1 MKGGGTMIRTLT
13 RQGNSLALV
22 IDRSTR
28 ELLEIDANT
37 PLKITVQGRRLIVEP
52 VSEVERESR
61 FKKAV
66 EKVDREHGR
75 AMKKLAE

>member
-1 MKGGGTMIRTLT
+1 MIQTLT

-22 IDRSTR
+22 IDRSLR
-28 ELLEIDANT
+28 ELMEIDAGT
-37 PLKITVQGRRLIVEP
+37 PLKVSVEGRRLIVEP
-52 VSEVERESR
+52 LSETEREAH

-66 EKVDREHGR
+66 DKVDREHGK

>member
-1 MKGGGTMIRTLT
+1 MMIRTLT

-22 IDRSTR
+22 LDRTVR
-28 ELLEIDANT
+28 ELLEIDAQT
-37 PLKITVQGRRLIVEP
+37 PLKVSVEGRELIVEP
-52 VSEVERESR
+52 LTDAERSNH

-66 EKVDREHGR
+66 EKVDGEHGR

>member
-1 MKGGGTMIRTLT
+1 MIRTLT

-22 IDRSTR
+22 IDRSLR
-28 ELLEIDANT
+28 ELLEIDAET
-37 PLKITVQGRRLIVEP
+37 PLKVSVQGRRLIVEP
-52 VSEVERESR
+52 LTEAQRETR

-66 EKVDREHGR
+66 AKVDREHGR

>member
-1 MKGGGTMIRTLT
+1 MIRTLT

-22 IDRSTR
+22 IDRSLR
-28 ELLEIDANT
+28 ELLEIEADT
-37 PLKITVQGRRLIVEP
+37 PLKLTVQGRRLIVEP
-52 VSEVERESR
+52 ISDPARQERFR
-61 FKKAV
+61 RAV

>member
-1 MKGGGTMIRTLT
+1 MIRTLT

-22 IDRSTR
+22 IDRTIR
-28 ELLEIDANT
+28 DLLEIDAET
-37 PLKITVQGRRLIVEP
+37 PLKMSVEGRKLIVEP
-52 VSEVERESR
+52 LTEQERADR
-61 FKKAV
+61 FAKAV

>member
-1 MKGGGTMIRTLT
+1 MVRTLT

-22 IDRSTR
+22 IDRSLR
-28 ELLEIDANT
+28 DLLEIDAET
-37 PLKITVQGRRLIVEP
+37 PLKLSVQGRRLIIEP
-52 VSEVERESR
+52 LDAAEREDR
-61 FKKAV
+61 FQKAV

>member
-1 MKGGGTMIRTLT
+1 MIRTLT

-22 IDRSTR
+22 LDRSIR
-28 ELLEIDANT
+28 DLMEIDAET
-37 PLKITVQGRRLIVEP
+37 PLKVSLEGRKLIVEP
-52 VSEVERESR
+52 LSEKERVDR
-61 FKKAV
+61 FNKAV

>member
-1 MKGGGTMIRTLT
+1 MIRTLT

-22 IDRSTR
+22 IDRSLR
-28 ELLEIDANT
+28 ELMEIDAGT
-37 PLKITVQGRRLIVEP
+37 PLKVSVEGRRLIIEP
-52 VSEVERESR
+52 LSETERQAR

-66 EKVDREHGR
+66 DKVDREHGK

>member
-1 MKGGGTMIRTLT
+1 MMIRKLT

-22 IDRSTR
+22 IDRSLR
-28 ELLEIDANT
+28 ELLEIDVET
-37 PLKITVQGRRLIVEP
+37 PLKIAVEGRRLIIEP
-52 VSEVERESR
+52 LTEAERKDR
-61 FKKAV
+61 FNKAV

>member
-1 MKGGGTMIRTLT
+1 MIRTLT

-22 IDRSTR
+22 IDRSLR
-28 ELLEIDANT
+28 ELLEIDAETLLNVS
-37 PLKITVQGRRLIVEP
+37 VQGRRLIVEP
-52 VSEVERESR
+52 LTEAQREAR

-66 EKVDREHGR
+66 AKVDREHGR